1 MNGFP
6 YNSQSKSTQFLTVM
20 VLVQS
25 LDAFG
30 SKPWN
35 LPQTRLHLSPQQ
47 LGSFETLNITQ
58 KSTSRTRTATLY
70 DWSTR
75 NPIPFHEA
83 WKFQQLIVEQHFL
96 RIKEETDQFHSEHGD
111 GDTVLMLQHEPVYT
125 LGTGSDPAFV
135 LSGDVDV
142 IRMDRGGEVTY
153 HGPGQLV
160 VYPILDLRGYHQD
173 IHWYMRALE
182 EAILKALHKL
192 GIDQAERQDQV
203 TGVWIGNRKVAAIG
217 IKVRRWITMHGL
229 AVNVERSSLANF
241 QGIVPCGLEGRNVTC
256 INDWLEQ
263 PLTTAEFAEYMK
275 ESMEEIFCIHLL
287 QKEH

>member
-1 MNGFP
+1 M
-6 YNSQSKSTQFLTVM
+6 M
-20 VLVQS
+20 VLS

-30 SKPWN
+30 SKPGK
-35 LPQTRLHLSPQQ
+35 LHLMSLQLTPQQ
-47 LGSFETLNITQ
+47 LGSFETLNIT
-58 KSTSRTRTATLY
+58 TDITLRNATLY
-70 DWSTR
+70 DWSAR

-83 WKFQQLIVEQHFL
+83 WKLQQSIAEQHFH
-96 RIKEETDQFHSEHGD
+96 RIKAGTDQFQMEY
-111 GDTVLMLQHEPVYT
+111 GDTVLMLQHEPIYT

-135 LSGDVDV
+135 LSGGVDV

-182 EAILKALHKL
+182 EAILIALHNVGL
-192 GIDQAERQDQV
+192 HQAKRQEQV
-203 TGVWIGNRKVAAIG
+203 TGVWIGNSKVAAIG

-229 AVNVERSSLANF
+229 AVNVEHSSLANF

-256 INDWLEQ
+256 INDWLDQ

-275 ESMEEIFCIHLL
+275 ESMEKIFCIKLL
-287 QKEH
+287 PKEL